1 MDLQLKG
8 KKALITGA
16 TRGIARATAELFADE
31 GANLAICARNEKG
44 VEEAKKDLEAR
55 GIKVF
60 ARALDVSDGAALTA
74 FVNDGINELGGLDIL
89 IPSPSAGN
97 SGAKEDAWKA
107 NFEVDIL
114 GTVRAVDAALPAL
127 RESDCGSIVFISTTA
142 AVETFMGSSSY
153 NALKAALIT
162 HSNSLSQTLGPKG
175 IRVNTV
181 SPGPIYFEGGD
192 WHNVEK
198 AMPQVFESTVNA
210 HPLGRMGTKEEV
222 ARAIAF
228 VASPAGSWLTG
239 VNLVVDGGYTKRVN
253 F

>member
-16 TRGIARATAELFADE
+16 SRGIARATAELLADE
-31 GANLAICARNEKG
+31 GVDLAICARNEKG
-44 VEEAKKDLEAR
+44 LDEAQKDLEAR
-55 GIKVF
+55 GVKVF
-60 ARALDVSDGAALTA
+60 AQALDVSDAAALQG
-74 FVNDGINELGGLDIL
+74 FVTSSIDTLGGLDIL

-97 SGAKEDAWKA
+97 TGNKEGAWRA

-114 GTVRAVDAALPAL
+114 GTTRALDAALPAL
-127 RESDCGSIVFISTTA
+127 QESDAASVVFVSTTA
-142 AVETFMGSSSY
+142 AVETFMGPSSY

-162 HSNSLSQTLGPKG
+162 HANSLSQALGRKG

-181 SPGPIYFEGGD
+181 SPGPILFEGGD
-192 WHNVEK
+192 WANVEK
-198 AMPQVFESTVNA
+198 AMPEVFENTVAA

-228 VASPAGSWLTG
+228 LASPAGSWCTG